1 MRKDS
6 INELCNLILRRYHQR
21 HTGRTFTVAVSGID
35 ASGKS
40 SFAAEIKYLL
50 EENNLNVALLSIDDW
65 QMPKAISFL
74 KENAAANFYHNA
86 FRWNA
91 FFDSLLI
98 PLQNT
103 RSINLGANLVD
114 IKNDKV
120 YSKQY
125 SFKKIDIILVEGIF
139 LLMKDTRAFFDYTV
153 WIDCSFKTGLQRAL
167 KRNQEGLV
175 QEQLINDYQTFYYP
189 AQQFHF
195 KRDNPLFAADFIFDN
210 NNIL

>member
-6 INELCNLILRRYHQR
+6 INELCNLILHRFHQR
-21 HTGRTFTVAVSGID
+21 HSGRVFTVAVSGID

-50 EENNLNVALLSIDDW
+50 EENNLNVALLGIDDW
-65 QMPKAISFL
+65 QMPKSISFL

-103 RSINLGANLVD
+103 QSINLAINLVD

-120 YSKQY
+120 KCKQY
-125 SFKKIDIILVEGIF
+125 SFKKIDIIVVEGIF
-139 LLMKDTRAFFDYTV
+139 LLMKDTRAFFDYKV

-167 KRNQEGLV
+167 KRNQEGLP
-175 QEQLINDYQTFYYP
+175 QQQLLDDYQTYYYP
-189 AQQFHF
+189 AQKFHF
-195 KRDNPLFAADFIFDN
+195 EKDKPLDIADFIFN
-210 NNIL
+210 NNI

>member
-6 INELCNLILRRYHQR
+6 INELCNLILRRFHQR
-21 HTGRTFTVAVSGID
+21 HSGNAFTVAISGID

-40 SFAAEIKYLL
+40 SFAAELKYLL
-50 EENNLNVALLSIDDW
+50 EENNLNVALLGIDDW
-65 QMPKAISFL
+65 QMPKSISFL
-74 KENAAANFYHNA
+74 KENTAANFYYNA

-103 RSINLGANLVD
+103 RSINLTTNLVD
-114 IKNDKV
+114 NKNNKV

-125 SFKKIDIILVEGIF
+125 SFNKIDIIVVEGIF
-139 LLMKDTRAFFDYTV
+139 LLMKDTRAFFDYKV

-167 KRNQEGLV
+167 KRNQEGLPP
-175 QEQLINDYQTFYYP
+175 QELLDDYQTYYYP
-189 AQQFHF
+189 AQKFHF
-195 KRDNPLFAADFIFDN
+195 EKDKPLDIADFIFN
-210 NNIL
+210 NNG

>member
-6 INELCNLILRRYHQR
+6 INELSNLILRRFHQR
-21 HTGRTFTVAVSGID
+21 HSGNAFTVAISGID

-40 SFAAEIKYLL
+40 SFAAELKYLL
-50 EENNLNVALLSIDDW
+50 EENNLNVALLGIDDW
-65 QMPKAISFL
+65 QMPKSISFL
-74 KENAAANFYHNA
+74 KENTAANFYYNA

-103 RSINLGANLVD
+103 RSINLTTNLVD
-114 IKNDKV
+114 NKNNKV

-125 SFKKIDIILVEGIF
+125 SFNKIDIIVVEGIF
-139 LLMKDTRAFFDYTV
+139 LLMKDTRAFFDYKV

-167 KRNQEGLV
+167 KRNQEGLPP
-175 QEQLINDYQTFYYP
+175 QELLDDYQTYYYP
-189 AQQFHF
+189 AQKFHF
-195 KRDNPLFAADFIFDN
+195 EKDKPLDIADFIFN
-210 NNIL
+210 NNG